1 MNPGAGLQGS
11 ISPAISAA
19 ELRGRAHCSSFMD
32 RLDKLLKGPD
42 LITSDQATGPI
53 LDSTSLLE
61 RDVWQDAFDRFDIF
75 ADAESHAGLPVAQ
88 QQYLSDLRV
97 DHSLYDTLALEVGL
111 LDVWLRNN
119 RQRPES
125 IQVESFLRRRDQF
138 GARTWIEQQEKL
150 YLWATK
156 NEQTELAASI
166 LGWRLLCQE
175 LAESLLDWSV
185 QQQHDPRGRQIR
197 LWRDSPGFYPQN
209 RLRIWA
215 LRFLEDA
222 RAPQILAW
230 ETAVNR
236 EIVETQPG
244 LLSGRL

>member
-1 MNPGAGLQGS
+1 
-11 ISPAISAA
+11 
-19 ELRGRAHCSSFMD
+19 MD
-32 RLDKLLKGPD
+32 RLDRFLKGPD
-42 LITSDQATGPI
+42 LITSDQAAGPI
-53 LDSTSLLE
+53 LDSIPLLE
-61 RDVWQDAFDRFDIF
+61 KDVWQEAFDQFDIF
-75 ADAESHAGLPVAQ
+75 AEAEIDAGLPVAQ

-97 DHSLYDTLALEVGL
+97 DRFLYDTLALEFGL

-119 RQRPES
+119 RRRPET
-125 IQVESFLRRRDQF
+125 IQVESFLRRREQF
-138 GARTWIEQQEKL
+138 GARSWIEQQEKL

-156 NEQTELAASI
+156 NEQADLGASI

-175 LAESLLDWSV
+175 LAESLLQWSM
-185 QQQHDPRGRQIR
+185 QNHHDARGRQIR
-197 LWRDSPGFYPQN
+197 LWRDSPGFYPQT

-236 EIVETQPG
+236 EIVETHPE
-244 LLSGRL
+244 LLPASL